1 MQTHVPTTPFGRR
14 SLSLAHIGAE
24 VVARRASPETAVHKW
39 TLFRAICAAKA
50 RIGVSDRALAV
61 LDALLSFHPETALVG
76 GDGGGGLVV
85 FPSNE
90 QLARRA
96 HGMAA
101 STLRRH
107 LAQLVDLGLIVRRD
121 SPNGKRYA
129 RKDADGAVETAFG
142 FDLAPL
148 VARAAEF
155 ERLAAEIEAEERA
168 RRLAR
173 ERLTL
178 LRRDLSKMIAT
189 GIEAR
194 VPVVRRD
201 ISGQVAGQGIGSWI
215 EIEALYRATLARL
228 PRTAARA
235 TLEAVADD
243 LALLAEEVFNIL
255 EDHLNQTNPD
265 ANESRSGRHIQ
276 NSKPDPHPDLEL
288 GLREGEAARPAGMTE
303 AEPARNHG
311 YQKIDAGEREPAEAR
326 TLPGAP
332 GRLRRTADHTS
343 TPAGSE
349 GAGRPARSR
358 GEGQEGR
365 RAAPGIGPAREPG
378 VGARLRADAGF
389 DAATQRPHW
398 PLGFVLDA
406 CPDIAA
412 FAKGGIGHW
421 RDLVA
426 TASVVRSMLGI
437 SPSAWDEACAVL
449 GETDAAI
456 TVAAIFQRA
465 DEIRAPGGY
474 LRSLTAKARAG
485 GFSLGPV
492 LMALSARRAR
502 STAGEAARSA

>member
-201 ISGQVAGQGIGSWI
+201 ISGRRDLSGQVAGQGIGSWI

-276 NSKPDPHPDLEL
+276 NSKPDPLPDLEL
-288 GLREGEAARPAGMTE
+288 GLREGEAARPDGMTE
-303 AEPARNHG
+303 VEPAENHG
-311 YQKIDAGEREPAEAR
+311 YQKIDAGERELAEAR

-332 GRLRRTADHTS
+332 GRLHRTADHTS

-349 GAGRPARSR
+349 DAGRPARSR

-365 RAAPGIGPAREPG
+365 
-378 VGARLRADAGF
+378 RADAGF

>member
-1 MQTHVPTTPFGRR
+1 MQTHVPTTPFGQR

-24 VVARRASPETAVHKW
+24 VAARRASPETAVHKW
-39 TLFRAICAAKA
+39 TLFRAICAAKV

-61 LDALLSFHPETALVG
+61 LDALLSFHPETALAG
-76 GDGGGGLVV
+76 GDGLVV

-129 RKDADGAVETAFG
+129 RKGADGVIETAFG

-155 ERLAAEIEAEERA
+155 ERLAAEIEAEDRA

-178 LRRDLSKMIAT
+178 LRRDLAKMIAT
-189 GIEAR
+189 GIEER
-194 VPVVRRD
+194 VPVRRRGVPGHGV
-201 ISGQVAGQGIGSWI
+201 SGQGQGIGSWI

-228 PRTAARA
+228 PRTAPRA
-235 TLEAVADD
+235 ALEAVADD

-255 EDHLNQTNPD
+255 QDHLNRTNPGG
-265 ANESRSGRHIQ
+265 NESRSGRHIQ
-276 NSKPDPHPDLEL
+276 NSKPEASPDLEL
-288 GLREGEAARPAGMTE
+288 SLREGEVARPAGSGE
-303 AEPARNHG
+303 AKPALDHG
-311 YQKIDAGEREPAEAR
+311 LRMIDAAE
-326 TLPGAP
+326 L
-332 GRLRRTADHTS
+332 D
-343 TPAGSE
+343 PAGPAASTGQGRAAAGSPWPSSE
-349 GAGRPARSR
+349 GRAADRAGTDGGGRSASMGGAEHGGR
-358 GEGQEGR
+358 GASHG
-365 RAAPGIGPAREPG
+365 AAPG
-378 VGARLRADAGF
+378 
-389 DAATQRPHW
+389 RPHW

-474 LRSLTAKARAG
+474 LRSLTAKARTG

-492 LMALSARRAR
+492 LMALAARRTR
-502 STAGEAARSA
+502 SDRGTAARSA